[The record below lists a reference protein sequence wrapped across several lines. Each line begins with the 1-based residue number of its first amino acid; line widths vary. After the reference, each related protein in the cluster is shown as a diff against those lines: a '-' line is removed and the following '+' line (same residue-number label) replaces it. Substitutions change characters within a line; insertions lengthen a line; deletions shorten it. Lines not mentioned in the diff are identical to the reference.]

1 MTEVANLVQGSQ
13 PWLDWRRQ
21 HFMASEAAIVMGCAP
36 SYWEVR
42 TADDLRQIK
51 AGAERSEP
59 SALTAKLWRDGHEIE
74 AEVRAGLNARG
85 NRFRPAVF
93 QTGEYGA
100 SVDGW
105 DEENGCWLEVK
116 APRDANSS
124 VYRMAY
130 TPSPLRQTVPDHHWW
145 QLVHQAHCV
154 PGDAYLCLYVVAT
167 ADRQCPHIEMPIPR
181 STLLQDWPQL
191 EAAWRAFAE
200 ERPNLPPDSDEALA
214 LQYREALVEHDSAS
228 TRLKRAKTALLA
240 GGPRAISD
248 ILEIRESTVRGAE
261 TVRQT
266 IKLLK

>member
-1 MTEVANLVQGSQ
+1 
-13 PWLDWRRQ
+13 
-21 HFMASEAAIVMGCAP
+21 
-36 SYWEVR
+36 
-42 TADDLRQIK
+42 
-51 AGAERSEP
+51 
-59 SALTAKLWRDGHEIE
+59 
-74 AEVRAGLNARG
+74 
-85 NRFRPAVF
+85 
-93 QTGEYGA
+93 
-100 SVDGW
+100 
-105 DEENGCWLEVK
+105 
-116 APRDANSS
+116 
-124 VYRMAY
+124 MAY